1 MYLIHVL
8 SLLIIEYLFKA
19 YDLRITIH
27 SIHAIDQ
34 SNPITNTRFLDQI
47 NSNQTTAIIIKLQ
60 TIQQAFEI
68 Y

>member
-60 TIQQAFEI
+60 TIQQAFGI